1 MKLRLMALIE
11 FLDYRMYCV
20 MLEGITVN
28 SATSLVPQPS
38 CTPANLRTSH

>member
-20 MLEGITVN
+20 MFEGITIN
-28 SATSLVPQPS
+28 SV
-38 CTPANLRTSH
+38 